1 MVEAAPA
8 VAEDVG
14 VEHYALSTVAYTA
27 EAGNHT
33 EGVDIPPV
41 PSAGGLARAS
51 EGAEVVATGLEVELD
66 TQLAAE
72 SNIEDT
78 ATRVGTTTSSDAGN
92 KRFRNF
98 T

>member
-1 MVEAAPA
+1 MVEAAP
-8 VAEDVG
+8 VVEDVE

-33 EGVDIPPV
+33 EDVDIPPV

-51 EGAEVVATGLEVELD
+51 EGEEGVATGLEVELD
-66 TQLAAE
+66 TQLAVE
-72 SNIEDT
+72 SNIEDSE
-78 ATRVGTTTSSDAGN
+78 TRVGTTSSDAGN
-92 KRFRNF
+92 KRFRNL